1 MFDNSHSTFQ
11 SPVHSSPE
19 EDRIEVNIELVSN
32 WGHPDLI
39 GLTELQFFNEK
50 RQQIKV
56 PPQNISVHGNKSN
69 TSSLDVLVNGKAKVN
84 FLVI

>member
-19 EDRIEVNIELVSN
+19 DDRLEVNIELVSN

-56 PPQNISVHGNKSN
+56 PRKIYLYTGI
-69 TSSLDVLVNGKAKVN
+69 KVTP
-84 FLVI
+84 VA